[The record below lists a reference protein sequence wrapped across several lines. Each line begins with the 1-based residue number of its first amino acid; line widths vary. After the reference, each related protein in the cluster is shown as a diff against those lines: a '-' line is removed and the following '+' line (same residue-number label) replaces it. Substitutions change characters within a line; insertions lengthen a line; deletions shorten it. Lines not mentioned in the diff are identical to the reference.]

1 MRSRVWTHVDWRGG
15 SVLSA
20 LSLTAGLLSIALLV
34 GLLVPAAA
42 AATPSAAG
50 ERVVAPEG
58 SLGLAGL
65 VNQTSVQRGFD
76 VYYRQG
82 DGHVLAWF
90 SLRDGNQIPLRE
102 GQHRSPKYGWRH
114 IEASHP
120 EANYWNIQE
129 AILVGT
135 VHIPLERPGIR
146 YYDLDEGF
154 WRNECGPL
162 RRGQKPRHFRVIV
175 SINDYGDGDVVGVV
189 NAYGNL

>member
-1 MRSRVWTHVDWRGG
+1 MCRVARRLGPVCQEPNGRI
-15 SVLSA
+15 SPSCPF
-20 LSLTAGLLSIALLV
+20 V
-34 GLLVPAAA
+34 GLLARAPVA
-42 AATPSAAG
+42 AATPRAVG
-50 ERVVAPEG
+50 DRVVVPEG
-58 SLGLAGL
+58 SAGL
-65 VNQTSVQRGFD
+65 GRIANPRSGQRGFD

-102 GQHRSPKYGWRH
+102 GQHKSPKYGWRH

-129 AILVGT
+129 AIMVGDMQT
-135 VHIPLERPGIR
+135 PLERPGIR
-146 YYDLDEGF
+146 YYDLDESF

-175 SINDYGDGDVVGVV
+175 SINDFGDGDVVGVV